1 MAVIFAG
8 GNRLVIWNVL
18 DLICIWYVSI
28 LCGKKEKKGE
38 KKKLKLLNISSQV
51 QNKDRS
57 DGTY

>member
-28 LCGKKEKKGE
+28 LYGKKEKKGE

-57 DGTY
+57 DSTY